1 MGVVMVKVLGLYSFD
16 KLFDWIVLLYWLITV
31 VYPIQYAM
39 EVTPW
44 RPLYCSLLKMISML
58 IIDILVL

>member
-16 KLFDWIVLLYWLITV
+16 KLFNWIVLLYWLITV

-39 EVTPW
+39 EVTLW

-58 IIDILVL
+58 IIDILIL